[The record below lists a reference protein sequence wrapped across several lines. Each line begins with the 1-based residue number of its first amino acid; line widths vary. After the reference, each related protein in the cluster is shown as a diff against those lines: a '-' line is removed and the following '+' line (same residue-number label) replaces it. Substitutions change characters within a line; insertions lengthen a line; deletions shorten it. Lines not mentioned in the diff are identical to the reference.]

1 MIKLR
6 IPQNYFLGLVL
17 TALQDWLSVRNF
29 KMFYHHLNF
38 KTVSTKKKKNF
49 ELLFYLA
56 VP

>member
-6 IPQNYFLGLVL
+6 IRQNYFLGLVL

-38 KTVSTKKKKNF
+38 KTVSTKKKEKF
-49 ELLFYLA
+49 
-56 VP
+56 